1 MRLRRAGGVAAVSL
15 VLAGCLGGTPTPA
28 PSTSPDLGIPVP
40 SAVVFTPA
48 TTAWVAGFVVSFER
62 ATADLDPKGGPVTVI
77 LTIQNPGDTDASLDV
92 PIQLTSGE
100 TAFALAH
107 GTELPEIAAGGF
119 AEVRLEFEVVGQATI
134 DDGVLRIGR
143 PGDHRVAIPLA
154 PSAAQLV
161 TLEPEATS
169 LDGSGRAGNLRL
181 TTRSRVLRWDLPDWH
196 DELPLATEA
205 LTVNY
210 DITNFGT
217 FAGGMAFTADNVRL
231 RLPDG
236 TLVAPRS
243 DGHSQSIVLIGSG
256 KTARDLFS
264 RFEIP
269 SGTIGRLAIVIKDG
283 SKARA
288 IPFEIG
294 P

>member
-1 MRLRRAGGVAAVSL
+1 MRLRRAGCVAALSV
-15 VLAGCLGGTPTPA
+15 VLGGCLSGTPTPA
-28 PSTSPDLGIPVP
+28 PSASPELGIPVP
-40 SAVVFTPA
+40 SAVVYTPA
-48 TTAWVAGFVVSFER
+48 TTAWVAGFVVTFER

-77 LTIQNPGDTDASLDV
+77 LTIQNPGDTDTSLDV

-100 TAFALAH
+100 TAFALGH
-107 GTELPEIAAGGF
+107 GTELPDIAAGGF
-119 AEVRLEFEVVGQATI
+119 AEVRLEFEVVGQGSIA
-134 DDGVLRIGR
+134 DGVLHIGR
-143 PGDHRVAIPLA
+143 PGDHRVAIPLEPNDA
-154 PSAAQLV
+154 ELV
-161 TLEPEATS
+161 TLEPQAAS
-169 LDGSGRAGNLRL
+169 LNASGRAGNIRL

-205 LTVNY
+205 LTVTY

-217 FAGGMAFTADNVRL
+217 FSGGMAFTADNVRL

-243 DGHSQSIVLIGSG
+243 DGHSQSIVLIGAG
-256 KTARDLFS
+256 KTARGLSS

-269 SGTIGRLAIVIKDG
+269 SGTTGRLAIVIRDG
-283 SKARA
+283 PKARA